1 MGTATQKIVIF
12 LAFLPVVFAAGV
24 AAVRFK
30 KLAAPL
36 RYLGCLVFF
45 SLLTEIGSRIL
56 WLYKM
61 PNLFL
66 LPLYTSVEFGLIA
79 GVYWLALR
87 QYAAA
92 RWIPRLLV
100 SFVLCTGVLVAWEGF
115 GRFNDLQRLIESVL
129 ILGFVIAYFYKVFA
143 ETAIVHLEYEPLFW
157 FSSGLF
163 IYFSGNTFIFI
174 LSNSLLSYSTHL
186 NYQAW
191 IIHAMLNIALYVF
204 YSIALWISPRN

>member
-1 MGTATQKIVIF
+1 MGTSAQKIVIF

-24 AAVRFK
+24 AVVRFK
-30 KLAAPL
+30 QLAAPL

-45 SLLTEIGSRIL
+45 SLLIEIGSRIL
-56 WLYKM
+56 WLYKVS
-61 PNLFL
+61 NLFL
-66 LPLYTSVEFGLIA
+66 LPLYTIVEFGLIA
-79 GVYWLALR
+79 WVYWLALR
-87 QYAAA
+87 QYAVA

-115 GRFNDLQRLIESVL
+115 GRFNDFQRLIESVL
-129 ILGFVIAYFYKVFA
+129 ILGFVIAYFYKVFQ
-143 ETAIVHLEYEPLFW
+143 ETVIVRLEHEPLFW

-174 LSNSLLSYSTHL
+174 LSNYLLSYSVDL

-191 IIHAMLNIALYVF
+191 IIHAMLNVVLYVF
-204 YSIALWISPRN
+204 YSIALWIRPRS